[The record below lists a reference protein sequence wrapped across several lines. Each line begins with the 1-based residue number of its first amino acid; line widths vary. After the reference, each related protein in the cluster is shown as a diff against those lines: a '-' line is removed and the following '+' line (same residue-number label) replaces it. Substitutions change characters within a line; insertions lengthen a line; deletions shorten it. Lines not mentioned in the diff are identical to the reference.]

1 MAAKLRVG
9 VAGLVHDHIWGL
21 LQQFQK
27 LDNVELAAAADF
39 NEPLL
44 NKLESDFGVSQSYR
58 DPDEMI
64 EKEKLDAV
72 VCGRENSGHA
82 EVAELC
88 AERGVHFMVEKPMSA
103 RLLDADR
110 MLAAQRKSGIVMFI
124 NYPTSWDPKL
134 NLAYQLV
141 QDGRIGTVYQ
151 LRMHCAHGG
160 PREVGCT
167 EYFWSWLYDKQRNG
181 AGALMDYCCYGAN
194 INRWFLGQPEAVT
207 GMAGR
212 LIKDYLPK
220 DVDDNAILLLRYPH
234 AISLCEASWT
244 QIGDIPY
251 GFIINGSAGTIVPK
265 KGGLLLTTGAP
276 GQASKDE
283 MLEAPPLP
291 PDRSNGPTYF
301 VNCIVRGE
309 QPEGPSSAQ
318 VCRDA
323 QEILEAGIL
332 SAERGREIRLP
343 VKA

>member
-1 MAAKLRVG
+1 MAGKLRIG

-21 LQQFQK
+21 LNQLRE
-27 LDNVELAAAADF
+27 LDNVELVAAADF
-39 NEPLL
+39 NQPLL
-44 NKLESDFGVSQSYR
+44 DKLEKDFGVSQQYR
-58 DPDEMI
+58 DSDEMV
-64 EKEKLDAV
+64 EKEKPDAV
-72 VCGRENSGHA
+72 ICGRENNAHA
-82 EVAELC
+82 EVAEIC

-110 MLAAQRKSGIVMFI
+110 MLAAQKKSGIVMFI
-124 NYPTSWDPKL
+124 NYPTSWDPAL

-160 PREVGCT
+160 PKEVGCT
-167 EYFWSWLYDKQRNG
+167 EYFWSWLYDKERNG

-194 INRWFLGQPEAVT
+194 INRWFLGQPQSVT

-212 LIKDYLPK
+212 LIKNYLDK

-244 QIGDIPY
+244 QIGHTPY
-251 GFIINGSAGTIVPK
+251 GYIINGSAGTIVPK
-265 KGGLLLTTGAP
+265 KGGLLLITGEP
-276 GQASKDE
+276 GKATQE
-283 MLEAPPLP
+283 ETLEVPPRP
-291 PDRSNGPTYF
+291 PDRRNGPAYF
-301 VNCIVRGE
+301 VSCILHE
-309 QPEGPSSAQ
+309 QQPEGPSSPQ

-332 SAERGREIRLP
+332 SAERGREVKLP
-343 VKA
+343 LE